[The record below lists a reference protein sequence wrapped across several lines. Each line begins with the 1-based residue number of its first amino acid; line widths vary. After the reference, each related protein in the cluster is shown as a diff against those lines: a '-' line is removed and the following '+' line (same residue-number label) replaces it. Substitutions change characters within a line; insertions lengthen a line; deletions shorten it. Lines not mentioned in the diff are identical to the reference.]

1 MKVLQ
6 LGKFFPPVRGGI
18 ETATRNLAEGLAGHG
33 LVADVLVAHTETRT
47 QRERAAAGYEVV
59 RVGSLGQWLSVSAAP
74 GLPLELKRRVARYD
88 LVHVHMPDPL
98 AALALWWARPAAR
111 IVVHWHSD
119 VVRQQTALRLY
130 GPLQR
135 WLLARAD
142 AVIATSPPYLAAS
155 STLTPFRAK
164 AVVVP
169 LGIADPA
176 AAVDAPGVAALR
188 AAHGGRRLVAALG
201 RMTYYKGFDVL
212 LQAATRLAPDV
223 RVLLGGSGPEQAAIE
238 LLVRRL
244 GLEDRVHL
252 LGDLADAEVATL
264 MAACDVFCLPS
275 TERAE
280 AFGLAM
286 LEAMALGRPVVC
298 SRIEGSGVAWLNQ
311 HGLTGLTVPPG
322 DASALAQALQQILD
336 EPGLACRLGAEARVR
351 YESGFRASQ
360 MVDATLAL
368 YRRLV

>member
-1 MKVLQ
+1 LEEA
-6 LGKFFPPVRGGI
+6 LAWADGCLIGA
-18 ETATRNLAEGLAGHG
+18 ETLRCHGSTCLIRAPHLLA
-33 LVADVLVAHTETRT
+33 
-47 QRERAAAGYEVV
+47 QRAASGRAEQPVAVV
-59 RVGSLGQWLSVSAAP
+59 VSRSNDISP
-74 GLPLELKRRVARYD
+74 IL
-88 LVHVHMPDPL
+88 HF
-98 AALALWWARPAAR
+98 W
-111 IVVHWHSD
+111 
-119 VVRQQTALRLY
+119 RQ
-130 GPLQR
+130 PLQR

-142 AVIATSPPYLAAS
+142 AVIVTSPPYLAAS

-201 RMTYYKGFDVL
+201 RMAYYKGFDVL

-238 LLVRRL
+238 RLVRRL
-244 GLEDRVHL
+244 GLEERVHL

-336 EPGLACRLGAEARVR
+336 EPGLAGRLGAEARVR

-368 YRRLV
+368 YRRLG